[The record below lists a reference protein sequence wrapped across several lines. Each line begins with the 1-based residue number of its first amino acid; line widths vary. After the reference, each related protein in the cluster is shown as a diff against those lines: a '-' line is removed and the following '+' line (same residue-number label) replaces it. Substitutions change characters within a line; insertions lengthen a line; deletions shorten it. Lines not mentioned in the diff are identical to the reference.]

1 MHHNEH
7 AEANRRSGH
16 LLVSSMTGAQL
27 LSPWG
32 LAWSGAAVAI
42 LGLYLLRPRSRRVE
56 VSSILLWRRTLD
68 LETTRSPL
76 AWLRRHALLLMQVVA
91 ALLIALALGRPALSR
106 LVPVPR
112 TVAIIVDTSVPML
125 ASDGDA
131 AVVSGGPFA
140 AAVARR
146 GVTTRLDEAKARAAL
161 VVSRLR
167 PGDRAVIVSVAGAA
181 RQELAGAAPGDTNDL
196 TNAIGR
202 LVAQPGEANLPQALE
217 VAGAA
222 IRDARQGEVVI
233 VTGGVADLPGTVR
246 RPAVPIQVVRVGKA
260 TATDGPAP
268 TNAAIT
274 ALVARR
280 PDLCGES
287 ACDLS
292 TTPVQAFVRV
302 QNRGGSPA
310 NGTLRVRVDGKAF
323 GERPLTVGSDASEAI
338 SIPNVPA
345 DASWIEAWFDSP
357 DVLALDN
364 LAFAAIPRPVARR
377 VALVGGRTDQLER
390 ALRAVPG
397 VILERVDPARYDPAA
412 RYDVVVFEAW
422 FPPQAPQAHW
432 FLVDPPRTDGP
443 VVVNGNLGRRTDNT
457 REWNSAQVARVRPGP
472 LLEGVDFAGVSVTE
486 ARQVAIPTWAEEVV
500 SARSSP
506 LIFMGYP
513 GAYRAVVVAFD
524 LRSSNLL
531 GRVGFPVL
539 VTNAIDWL
547 TGGAEAASGPDTAIM
562 PGDALP
568 ITPLPRTTA
577 LTIEMP
583 NGDVRRIETPGST
596 GRPSVRFVDTA
607 TPGAYVVR
615 EYEQGD
621 EIARH
626 VTIARAVPAG
636 REAALA
642 DLRPRAAVLALASVG
657 PSAEPGP
664 LLAGPGEASDRDE
677 WWQWA
682 GAVALLVVAAEW
694 WWFNVGGARRA
705 RLALTSPPPGS
716 RLSEEVAG
724 ADNLPESVPSDQ
736 PTAAPNARRRAPVV
750 GAATPETSAQAWA
763 AGRTPDGDMR

>member
-1 MHHNEH
+1 MN
-7 AEANRRSGH
+7 G
-16 LLVSSMTGAQL
+16 TQL

-32 LAWSGAAVAI
+32 LAWAGAAAAI

-76 AWLRRHALLLMQVVA
+76 AWLRRHALLLMQVAA
-91 ALLIALALGRPALSR
+91 ALLVALALARPALSR

-112 TVAIIVDTSVPML
+112 TVAIIVDTSAPML

-131 AVVSGGPFA
+131 AVVANGPFA
-140 AAVARR
+140 SAVARR

-167 PGDRAVIVSVAGAA
+167 PGDRAVIVAAAGAA
-181 RQELAGAAPGDTNDL
+181 RVDLSGEAPGDSGAL
-196 TNAIGR
+196 TSAIGR
-202 LVAQPGEANLPQALE
+202 LVAQPGEANLAQALE
-217 VAGAA
+217 IAGAA

-233 VTGGVADLPGTVR
+233 VTGGVADLSGPVR
-246 RPAVPIQVVRVGKA
+246 RPPVPIQVVRVGKSA
-260 TATDGPAP
+260 APDGPAP
-268 TNAAIT
+268 SNAAIT

-280 PDLCGES
+280 PDLCGDA

-302 QNRGGSPA
+302 QNRGASPA
-310 NGTLRVRVDGKAF
+310 NGTLRLRVDGKPF
-323 GERPLTVGSDASEAI
+323 GERPLSVGADASEAI
-338 SIPNVPA
+338 SIPNLPA
-345 DASWIEAWFDSP
+345 DASWVEAWFDTP
-357 DVLALDN
+357 DLLALDN
-364 LAFAAIPRPVARR
+364 LATAAVPRPVTRR

-397 VILERVDPARYDPAA
+397 VVLERIDPTRYDPAA

-432 FLVDPPRTDGP
+432 LLVDPPRTDGP
-443 VVVNGNLGRRTDNT
+443 VVVNGNLGKRTDSA

-472 LLEGVDFAGVSVTE
+472 LLAGVDFAGVSVTE
-486 ARQVAIPTWAEEVV
+486 ARQVAIPVWAEEVV
-500 SARSSP
+500 SARASP

-539 VTNAIDWL
+539 ISNAVDWL
-547 TGGAEAASGPDTAIM
+547 TGGAEATTGSDAAIM

-577 LTIEMP
+577 VTIEMP
-583 NGDVRRIETPGST
+583 TGEIRRIETPGAT
-596 GRPSVRFVDTA
+596 GRPSVRFLDTA
-607 TPGAYVVR
+607 APGAYVVR
-615 EYEQGD
+615 EYEQTD

-626 VTIARAVPAG
+626 VTIARAIPAG
-636 REAALA
+636 REASLA

-657 PSAEPGP
+657 PGAEPGP
-664 LLAGPGEASDRDE
+664 LLAGPGETSERDE

-682 GAVALLVVAAEW
+682 GIIALMVVAAEW

-705 RLALTSPPPGS
+705 RVALADSALTARATPPSAGS
-716 RLSEEVAG
+716 
-724 ADNLPESVPSDQ
+724 DVPL
-736 PTAAPNARRRAPVV
+736 TAV
-750 GAATPETSAQAWA
+750 GAADALLEEPSRARVAPGDAQASTSAAKAWA
-763 AGRTPDGDMR
+763 AGRGPDGAQR